1 MLDLTTIR
9 VLIDNER
16 IQTCSRH
23 MYDFLKQIHLHKTQL
38 EAASPAIANKSFN
51 SSFNS
56 VFYQQDIDNRDNFP
70 SDKEFGAFKKQR
82 DIFYS
87 ILRWA

>member
-16 IQTCSRH
+16 IQTCNSH
-23 MYDFLKQIHLHKTQL
+23 LYDFLKQIHLHKTQL
-38 EAASPAIANKSFN
+38 EASPTIANKSV
-51 SSFNS
+51 SSTFNS

-87 ILRWA
+87 ILR